1 MSISLNDHER
11 RIKDVEL
18 KIPNISDRITELEN
32 VGGVVK
38 FDSSQIKGLSL
49 YGEGQWKDIT
59 SMIPYKLTSNTLI
72 SIKGSV
78 RSAMNGVWGSYKD
91 CSNGM
96 TKVGFQTSVY
106 AGEVS
111 SNGHDKY
118 IYIKISSSG
127 ISIGV
132 NNWYFG
138 RNIDIQFTGIWYFVE
153 DKAKN
158 LYYKFLDKCNTFTEK
173 LINSFKMTGGE
184 FNGNILK

>member
-1 MSISLNDHER
+1 MSISLNDHEQ

-49 YGEGQWKDIT
+49 SGRGQWKDIT

-78 RSAMNGVWGSYKD
+78 RYAIYGVWKSYKD

-96 TKVGFQTSVY
+96 AKVGFQTSVY
-106 AGEVS
+106 VDKSG
-111 SNGHDKY
+111 SNFEGY
-118 IYIKISSSG
+118 IYIKTSSSG

-132 NNWYFG
+132 DDLRSKSNV
-138 RNIDIQFTGIWYFVE
+138 DIQFTGIWYFVE

-158 LYYKFLDKCNTFTEK
+158 L
-173 LINSFKMTGGE
+173 
-184 FNGNILK
+184 

>member
-1 MSISLNDHER
+1 MSISLNDHEQ

-59 SMIPYKLTSNTLI
+59 SMIPYKFTSNTLV
-72 SIKGSV
+72 SIKGSI
-78 RSAMNGVWGSYKD
+78 RYAISGAWRPSTD

-96 TKVGFQTSVY
+96 TKVEFQTSVHINRS
-106 AGEVS
+106 AANFEG
-111 SNGHDKY
+111 Y
-118 IYIKISSSG
+118 IYIKASSSG

-132 NNWYFG
+132 TDLRSAGNV
-138 RNIDIQFTGIWYFVE
+138 DMQFTGIWYFIE

-158 LYYKFLDKCNTFTEK
+158 LYYKFLDKCNTFIEK

-184 FNGNILK
+184 FNVNLLK